1 MKINNVNLAKIQ
13 ETKEK
18 LEKGIWPAHRIFEV
32 SGEWM
37 FDKVQFMGYVE
48 YDNGSTFLISD
59 QIYAFG
65 GTGMLPIPYSTS
77 FLG

>member
-32 SGEWM
+32 SGEWV
-37 FDKVQFMGYVE
+37 FDKVQFITW
-48 YDNGSTFLISD
+48 STITVPPSS
-59 QIYAFG
+59 YPTKYTHSG
-65 GTGMLPIPYSTS
+65 GTGMLPIPYNTS